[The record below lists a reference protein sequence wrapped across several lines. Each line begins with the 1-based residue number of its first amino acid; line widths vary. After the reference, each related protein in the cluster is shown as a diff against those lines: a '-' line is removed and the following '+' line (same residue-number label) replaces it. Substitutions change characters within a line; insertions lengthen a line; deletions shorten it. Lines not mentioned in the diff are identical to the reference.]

1 MEEQHSLEW
10 YRKRLGNF
18 TGSRVGDLMKTSR
31 KTGEMFGDTAK
42 SYIYQV
48 AAERNMNQSVVED
61 DELFQMYLNQVEIG
75 SKAMRWGNEQEGN
88 ARSLYEKITGRR
100 IVETGSCAHPSIPHF
115 ASSPDGY
122 YYDEDTHEKGCIEI
136 KSPSQYVFMMF
147 CGEITGNDS
156 LKKVRPEYYYQ
167 CMAHMMCLEADW
179 CDFVAFNPFQKHP
192 IHIVR
197 ILPEPDVFTEMEKR
211 IRTANDI
218 VEQLID

>member
-18 TGSRVGDLMKTSR
+18 TGSRVGDLMKSSR
-31 KTGEMFGDTAK
+31 KAGEMFGDTAK

-48 AAERNMNQSVVED
+48 AAERNMNPSVVED
-61 DELFQMYLNQVEIG
+61 DELFQMYLHQVDIG

-136 KSPSQYVFMMF
+136 KYQSQYVLLMF
-147 CGEITGNDS
+147 CG
-156 LKKVRPEYYYQ
+156 
-167 CMAHMMCLEADW
+167 
-179 CDFVAFNPFQKHP
+179 
-192 IHIVR
+192 
-197 ILPEPDVFTEMEKR
+197 
-211 IRTANDI
+211 
-218 VEQLID
+218 

>member
-18 TGSRVGDLMKTSR
+18 TGSRVGDLMKSSR
-31 KTGEMFGDTAK
+31 KAGEMFGDTAK

-48 AAERNMNQSVVED
+48 AAERNMNPSVVED
-61 DELFQMYLNQVEIG
+61 DELFQMYLHQVDIG

-115 ASSPDGY
+115 ASSPD
-122 YYDEDTHEKGCIEI
+122 
-136 KSPSQYVFMMF
+136 
-147 CGEITGNDS
+147 GNDS

-197 ILPEPDVFTEMEKR
+197 ILPEPDVFAEMEKR